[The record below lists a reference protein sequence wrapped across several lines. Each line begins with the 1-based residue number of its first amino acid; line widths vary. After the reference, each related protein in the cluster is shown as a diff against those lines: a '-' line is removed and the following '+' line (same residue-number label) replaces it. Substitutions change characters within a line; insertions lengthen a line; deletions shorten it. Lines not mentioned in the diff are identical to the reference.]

1 MSLLRNKTAEE
12 IVSFIQGWL
21 WAIDAHNDK
30 FNDQNVVFH
39 VLQDIL
45 TYACPNGFGKTD
57 DKQETA
63 ETVNHIPTQEELIG
77 RLTARPVDLDLRFKS
92 DVINCKDSNNI
103 KKRTINIKEDG
114 ETSED
119 YNMTFEE
126 AQAYCSKRGID
137 IPWNDGDIYIDNREL
152 TRSIGNVLKWA
163 DEHPKQTLPK
173 WKRMP
178 LSDRSYTD
186 DFACVTHVITSEKN
200 GISTSVEAVQKGNY
214 YIPMFDLEQFPK
226 EK

>member
-1 MSLLRNKTAEE
+1 MSPLRNKTAEE
-12 IVSFIQGWL
+12 IVSFIHGWL
-21 WAIDAHNDK
+21 WAIDAHNDE

-45 TYACPNGFGKTD
+45 AYACPNGFGKTD

-63 ETVNHIPTQEELIG
+63 ETVNHIPTHEELIG
-77 RLTARPVDLDLRFKS
+77 RLTARPEDLDLRFKS
-92 DVINCKDSNNI
+92 KNV
-103 KKRTINIKEDG
+103 RTVNIKEDG

-126 AQAYCSKRGID
+126 AQAYCLKRGID
-137 IPWNDGDIYIDNREL
+137 IPWNDGDIYIDEREL

-163 DEHPKQTLPK
+163 DEHPKVELPK

-178 LSDRSYTD
+178 LSDRSYVD

-200 GISTSVEAVQKGNY
+200 GTSTSVEAVQKGNY
-214 YIPMFDLEQFPK
+214 YIPMFDLEKFPK

>member
-12 IVSFIQGWL
+12 IVSFIRGWL
-21 WAIDAHNDK
+21 DAISHNNK
-30 FNDQNVVFH
+30 LNDQNTVSH

-45 TYACPNGFGKTD
+45 EYACPNEFGETD

-63 ETVNHIPTQEELIG
+63 KTDNIIPTQEELIG
-77 RLTARPVDLDLRFKS
+77 CLTARPEELRVKS
-92 DVINCKDSNNI
+92 ENV
-103 KKRTINIKEDG
+103 RTVNIKEDV

-119 YNMTFEE
+119 YNMTFED

-137 IPWNDGDIYIDNREL
+137 IPWNDGDIYIDEREL
-152 TRSIGNVLKWA
+152 TRTVGNVLKWA
-163 DEHPKQTLPK
+163 DEHPKVQLPK

-178 LSDRSYTD
+178 LSDQSYVD
-186 DFACVTHVITSEKN
+186 DFACVIHIITSEKN
-200 GISTSVEAVQKGNY
+200 GTSTSLEVVQKGNY
-214 YIPMFDLEQFPK
+214 YIPMFDLKKFPK

>member
-21 WAIDAHNDK
+21 WAIDTHNDE
-30 FNDQNVVFH
+30 FNNQNVVFN
-39 VLQDIL
+39 VLRDIL
-45 TYACPNGFGKTD
+45 AYACPNEFVKTD
-57 DKQETA
+57 DKQEPA
-63 ETVNHIPTQEELIG
+63 ETVNRIPIDEELIG
-77 RLTARPVDLDLRFKS
+77 RLTARPEDLDLRFKS
-92 DVINCKDSNNI
+92 KNV
-103 KKRTINIKEDG
+103 RTVNIKEDG

-137 IPWNDGDIYIDNREL
+137 IPWNDGDIYIDGREL

-163 DEHPKQTLPK
+163 DEHPKVELPK

-178 LSDRSYTD
+178 LSDQSYVD
-186 DFACVTHVITSEKN
+186 DYACVTHIITSEKN
-200 GISTSVEAVQKGNY
+200 GTSTSVEAVQKGNY
-214 YIPMFDLEQFPK
+214 YIPMFDLEKFPK